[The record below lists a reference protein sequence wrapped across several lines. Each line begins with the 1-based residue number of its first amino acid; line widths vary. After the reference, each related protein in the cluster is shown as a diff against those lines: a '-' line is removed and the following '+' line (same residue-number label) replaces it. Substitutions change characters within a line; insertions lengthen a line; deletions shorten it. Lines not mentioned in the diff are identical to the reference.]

1 MATARKTP
9 VDTFRKRL
17 RQKGMVRVEVHVL
30 KDDAVLVKSVA
41 RALGNPK
48 MAAEARTILKA
59 RFTKPAQAGL
69 KALLA
74 SAPLEGVD
82 LERPRDLGVL
92 ILGEIRKG
100 LELIRAR
107 DPQQAQ
113 ALETWLDAITEAFGE
128 RALPIETA
136 IADEWG
142 CLNAIRPVPVID
154 GLLAATAKV
163 HGLTLVTRNE
173 ADVAGL
179 GAAVLNP
186 FT

>member
-1 MATARKTP
+1 MFSGSFWNNCVEIAFPVYFRKYSTPSWEATRATARKTP

-17 RQKGMVRVEVHVL
+17 RQKGMVRVEIHVQ

-82 LERPRDLGVL
+82 LERPRDMGR
-92 ILGEIRKG
+92 EID
-100 LELIRAR
+100 L
-107 DPQQAQ
+107 
-113 ALETWLDAITEAFGE
+113 
-128 RALPIETA
+128 
-136 IADEWG
+136 
-142 CLNAIRPVPVID
+142 
-154 GLLAATAKV
+154 
-163 HGLTLVTRNE
+163 
-173 ADVAGL
+173 
-179 GAAVLNP
+179 
-186 FT
+186 

>member
-1 MATARKTP
+1 MDTARKTP

-82 LERPRDLGVL
+82 LERPRDMGR
-92 ILGEIRKG
+92 EID
-100 LELIRAR
+100 L
-107 DPQQAQ
+107 
-113 ALETWLDAITEAFGE
+113 
-128 RALPIETA
+128 
-136 IADEWG
+136 
-142 CLNAIRPVPVID
+142 
-154 GLLAATAKV
+154 
-163 HGLTLVTRNE
+163 
-173 ADVAGL
+173 
-179 GAAVLNP
+179 
-186 FT
+186 